1 MKHCL
6 FALTVIA
13 AILQPAWAQD
23 RIYRCGNEYTNNA
36 AQATERGC
44 KLVEGGNVTVVEGT
58 RPAAA
63 PAGGAAAPSGSKA
76 AASPPNAPRV
86 AATDQRA
93 RDADARAILQD
104 ELRKAETR
112 LAELRKEY
120 NDGFPQRSALEM
132 RNAQVYIERTAELK
146 TAVTR
151 AEADVA
157 GIKRELGRLGN

>member
-1 MKHCL
+1 MKYCL
-6 FALTVIA
+6 LAFTIIA
-13 AILQPAWAQD
+13 AMLQPAWAQD

-36 AQATERGC
+36 AQARERGC
-44 KLVEGGNVTVVEGT
+44 KLVEGGNVTIVEGT

-63 PAGGAAAPSGSKA
+63 SGGAAPSAPKA
-76 AASPPNAPRV
+76 ASSPANAPRV
-86 AATDQRA
+86 AASDQRA

-104 ELRKAETR
+104 ELRKAEAR

-146 TAVTR
+146 ASVTR

-157 GIKRELGRLGN
+157 GIKRELGRLGGN